1 MTGVTPVLN
10 DVFAGIRM
18 KASEVQELVD
28 EVDFDGTGTLQG
40 RGVTDVVQLRQP
52 QPDCRWA
59 TTMPRLQSLS
69 KIVLMP
75 VWSGELELD
84 EFLSIMTTTMQR
96 VAEEGQ
102 SKHGNGNQ
110 VRFAQVASL

>member
-1 MTGVTPVLN
+1 
-10 DVFAGIRM
+10 M

-40 RGVTDVVQLRQP
+40 AEVYVVQLRQP

-59 TTMPRLQSLS
+59 TTIPRLQSLS
-69 KIVLMP
+69 KIVFMP

-102 SKHGNGNQ
+102 SKHGNDNQ